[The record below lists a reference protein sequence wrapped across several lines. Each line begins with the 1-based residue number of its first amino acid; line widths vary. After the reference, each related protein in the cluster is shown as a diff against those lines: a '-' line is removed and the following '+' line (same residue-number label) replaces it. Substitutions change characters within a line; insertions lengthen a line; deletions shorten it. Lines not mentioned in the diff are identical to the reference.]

1 MPERHPHDRVAPNE
15 TRRQVR
21 VVIDGPRGL
30 ARRGISAICE
40 ASEELVP
47 VELGRDDDRAP
58 LDDHVVLMLVS
69 SANASAVEPSSHPT
83 KNTLFVLE
91 SADDDLVRA
100 ALKAGAGGV
109 VPYDIEVM
117 ELDAAVM
124 VVATGATYVSPA
136 FVPQIIDAYL
146 RASVPFENDATAS
159 ARYSTLT
166 QREREVLDCIGDCQN
181 NREIANALFIGLGT
195 VKSHVRQILRKLE
208 LRDRVAVVAFA
219 HRHGIALK
227 AGSVAS
233 A

>member
-1 MPERHPHDRVAPNE
+1 M
-15 TRRQVR
+15 
-21 VVIDGPRGL
+21 
-30 ARRGISAICE
+30 
-40 ASEELVP
+40 VP
-47 VELGRDDDRAP
+47 VERGSDGDRAP

-69 SANASAVEPSSHPT
+69 SSNASAVEPSSHPT
-83 KNTLFVLE
+83 KKTLFVLE

-100 ALKAGAGGV
+100 ALKAGAGGL
-109 VPYDIEVM
+109 VPYDIEAM
-117 ELDAAVM
+117 ELDAAVTI
-124 VVATGATYVSPA
+124 VANGATYVSPA

-166 QREREVLDCIGDCQN
+166 QREREVLDCIGACLT
-181 NREIANALFIGLGT
+181 NREIANTLFIGLGT

-227 AGSVAS
+227 AESAAS